1 MLEVISV
8 KNTSRN
14 RLSIRTKSL
23 EPSGIMAIFEKARGM
38 KDVIRLE
45 VGEPD
50 FDTPEHI
57 KDAAR
62 RALDKGFTHYTSSA
76 GILPLR
82 EAIAEKT
89 RNEIGIDVDPRKEVV
104 VTDGGSCAITLAM
117 MAVLDPGDEVL
128 ISDPSWPYGPSAK
141 MAEGI
146 PVRYRLLEEEDFR
159 IDFDDLRS
167 KISSKS
173 KMIIINSPQNPTGSI
188 LDRHE
193 LETLAEIALKE
204 NLLVISDEVYEKL
217 TYDAQHTSMLTVP
230 EMKDRTI
237 LVNSFSKTYA
247 MTGWR
252 VGYAIANEEIAKE
265 IAKLNLYLNTCSTS
279 FAQVAALEALTGP
292 QDCVKAMAE
301 QYKKRIDLM
310 FRGLERMKVPC
321 VKPKGAFY
329 LFPDFTEF
337 SDSSHK
343 MGMLLLEKAHVSTAP
358 GVAFGQLG
366 EGHLRLSCSNSME
379 NLSEALTRIERVLSD
394 LRKR

>member
-82 EAIAEKT
+82 EAIAKKT

-217 TYDAQHTSMLTVP
+217 TYDAQHTSMLNVP

-310 FRGLERMKVPC
+310 FRGLERMRVPC

>member
-1 MLEVISV
+1 MS
-8 KNTSRN
+8 NSSRDW
-14 RLSIRTKSL
+14 LSARTKSL
-23 EPSGIMAIFEKARGM
+23 EPSSIMAVFEKAHGM
-38 KDVIRLE
+38 KDIIRLE

-57 KDAAR
+57 KDAAKK
-62 RALDKGFTHYTSSA
+62 ALEKGFTHYTSSA

-89 RNEIGIDVDPRKEVV
+89 KKETGVDVDPRKEVV

-128 ISDPSWPYGPSAK
+128 ISDPSWPYGPSIK

-146 PVRYRLLEEEDFR
+146 PVRYGLLEEEDFR

-173 KMIIINSPQNPTGSI
+173 KMIVINSPNNPTGSVLHRRE
-188 LDRHE
+188 LD
-193 LETLAEIALKE
+193 TLAEIAIKKD
-204 NLLVISDEVYEKL
+204 LLMLSDEVYEKL
-217 TYDAQHTSMLTVP
+217 IYDAQHISTLSMP

-252 VGYAIANEEIAKE
+252 VGYAIANEDIAKE
-265 IAKLNLYLNTCSTS
+265 LAKLNLYLNTCSTS
-279 FAQVAALEALTGP
+279 FAQAAALEALRGP
-292 QDCVKAMAE
+292 QDCVKAMGD
-301 QYKKRIDLM
+301 QYRKRVDLM
-310 FRGLERMKVPC
+310 FRGLESMRVPC

-329 LFPDFTEF
+329 LFPDFSEF
-337 SDSSHK
+337 SHSSHE
-343 MGMLLLEKAHVSTAP
+343 MGTLLLEKAHVSTAP
-358 GVAFGQLG
+358 GIAFGQGG
-366 EGHLRLSCSNSME
+366 EGHLRLSCANSIE
-379 NLSEALTRIERVLSD
+379 NLSEALRRIEKVLSD

>member
-1 MLEVISV
+1 
-8 KNTSRN
+8 
-14 RLSIRTKSL
+14 
-23 EPSGIMAIFEKARGM
+23 
-38 KDVIRLE
+38 
-45 VGEPD
+45 
-50 FDTPEHI
+50 
-57 KDAAR
+57 
-62 RALDKGFTHYTSSA
+62 
-76 GILPLR
+76 
-82 EAIAEKT
+82 
-89 RNEIGIDVDPRKEVV
+89 
-104 VTDGGSCAITLAM
+104 
-117 MAVLDPGDEVL
+117 
-128 ISDPSWPYGPSAK
+128 
-141 MAEGI
+141 
-146 PVRYRLLEEEDFR
+146 
-159 IDFDDLRS
+159 
-167 KISSKS
+167 
-173 KMIIINSPQNPTGSI
+173 MIIINSPQNPTGSI

-217 TYDAQHTSMLTVP
+217 TYDAQHTSMLAVP

-310 FRGLERMKVPC
+310 FRGLERMRVPC

-329 LFPDFTEF
+329 LFPSFTEF

>member
-8 KNTSRN
+8 KNASRN

-23 EPSGIMAIFEKARGM
+23 EPSGIMDIFERARGM

-82 EAIAEKT
+82 EAIARKT

-159 IDFDDLRS
+159 IDFDHLRS

-193 LETLAEIALKE
+193 LETLAEIALEE

-217 TYDAQHTSMLTVP
+217 TYDSQHTSMLTVP

-310 FRGLERMKVPC
+310 FRGLERMRVPC

-337 SDSSHK
+337 NDSSHE
-343 MGMLLLEKAHVSTAP
+343 MGMLLLEKARVSTAP